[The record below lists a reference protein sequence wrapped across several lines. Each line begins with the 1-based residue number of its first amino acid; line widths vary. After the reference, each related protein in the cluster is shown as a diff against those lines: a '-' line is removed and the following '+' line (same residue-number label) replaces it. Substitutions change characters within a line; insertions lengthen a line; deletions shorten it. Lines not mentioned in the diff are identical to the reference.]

1 MEGHTIHSSI
11 HSLNKYLLSAY
22 VVPVSILGQNLPLME
37 FTCNEFKDEK
47 QDDLIL
53 WLVFEGNRKSQILSK
68 LGGVWLSQ
76 ESVGCSPQDFQGL

>member
-11 HSLNKYLLSAY
+11 HSLSKYLLSAY

-37 FTCNEFKDEK
+37 FTCTEFKDEK

-53 WLVFEGNRKSQILSK
+53 
-68 LGGVWLSQ
+68 
-76 ESVGCSPQDFQGL
+76 

>member
-22 VVPVSILGQNLPLME
+22 VVPVSILRQNLPLME
-37 FTCNEFKDEK
+37 FTCNPFKDEK

-53 WLVFEGNRKSQILSK
+53 
-68 LGGVWLSQ
+68 
-76 ESVGCSPQDFQGL
+76 